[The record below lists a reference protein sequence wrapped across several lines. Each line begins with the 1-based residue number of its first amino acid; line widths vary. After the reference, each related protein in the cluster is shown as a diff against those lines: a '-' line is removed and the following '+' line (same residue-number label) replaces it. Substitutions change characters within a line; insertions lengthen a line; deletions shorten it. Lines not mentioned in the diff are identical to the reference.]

1 MAKEAKF
8 KIYNGSTWE
17 EYKFP
22 PTDHN
27 HDYFPL
33 TGGSLNGNINF
44 GSTAR
49 VIASTYGVT
58 GYSALLFKQG
68 GIYKVSA
75 SGAMPNASNITT
87 TSTDILATKK
97 DIEDAIAALPK
108 NTYYI
113 EGTGTTEGVWLGSH
127 SDIKEYYNGL
137 TILYK
142 IGIAGIGGDNP
153 TTLNINNLGATPL
166 YLRGTTRV
174 TTHYAVNTVIQL
186 VYTTVDGVGRWYTG
200 DSDTNTTNSAAS
212 GNTSSKIFLIGR
224 TSQSTTGGTTYSHDT
239 VYVDTS
245 GRICGTAGVYTN
257 KLVVPTTSGGSTY
270 GVGTSGQ
277 ILKSNGTTSYWG
289 NETTY
294 SAGTGINIASDGTIS
309 VSFADGD
316 GGTY

>member
-22 PTDHN
+22 PIDHT
-27 HDYFPL
+27 HDYLPLSGGTL
-33 TGGSLNGNINF
+33 TGGLTLSSGDMVANYVRVKTAAHET
-44 GSTAR
+44 GSYDK
-49 VIASTYGVT
+49 IATLSST
-58 GYSALLFKQG
+58 GYIRYRKPEEVLSD
-68 GIYKVSA
+68 I
-75 SGAMPNASNITT
+75 GA
-87 TSTDILATKK
+87 ATKK

-113 EGTGTTEGVWLGSH
+113 EGTGTTAGVWLGSH

-153 TTLNINNLGATPL
+153 TTLNINDLGATPL

-186 VYTTVDGVGRWYTG
+186 VYTTVDGAGRWYTG
-200 DSDTNTTNSAAS
+200 DYDTNTTNSAAS